1 MKTRALTLKELNNIL
16 VLLKTG
22 FTYKDIDRNKIRTF
36 RSKIKIYYLLF
47 FQVNTGLRVGDILR
61 LRKKD
66 ILNARINIIEQKTK
80 KQLSRSYPKNTYK
93 VIIDYCSKYN
103 IEYDDL
109 LFDNLNVR
117 TVQKNLKSVIIHL
130 KLKDIST
137 HSFRKTFATL
147 KYKES
152 KNNIELVRRLLNHSN
167 TSVTQRY
174 LGISDIDLEKISSK
188 SVFNI

>member
-16 VLLKTG
+16 DLLKNG
-22 FTYKDIDRNKIRTF
+22 FTYRDSEKIRIF
-36 RSKIKIYYLLF
+36 RSKDKIYYLLF

-61 LRKKD
+61 LKKKH
-66 ILNARINIIEQKTK
+66 ILNSRINITEQKTK
-80 KQLSRSYPKNTYK
+80 KNLSRSYPRNTYNA
-93 VIIDYCSKYN
+93 ILEYCSKN
-103 IEYDDL
+103 HIDYDDI
-109 LFDNLNVR
+109 LFDELNVR
-117 TVQKNLKSVIIHL
+117 TIQKNLKIVIKHL

-188 SVFNI
+188 SIFNI

>member
-1 MKTRALTLKELNNIL
+1 MKTRSLTLKELNDIL
-16 VLLKTG
+16 NLLKNG
-22 FTYKDIDRNKIRTF
+22 FTYKKDNVMRTYRPKLKMYF
-36 RSKIKIYYLLF
+36 VLS
-47 FQVNTGLRVGDILR
+47 FQANTGLRIGDILS

-66 ILNARINIIEQKTK
+66 ITNSRIDIVEQKTK
-80 KQLSRSYPKNTYK
+80 KTLSRSYPKNTHLA
-93 VIIDYCSKYN
+93 ILNYCSKN
-103 IEYDDL
+103 DIEHDDL
-109 LFDNLNVR
+109 IFTGLSIR
-117 TVQKNLKSVIIHL
+117 AVQKSLKVVVEYL
-130 KLKDIST
+130 GLKDVST

-188 SVFNI
+188 AIINI

>member
-1 MKTRALTLKELNNIL
+1 MKTRALNYKELNSIL
-16 VLLKTG
+16 DLLKHG
-22 FTYKDIDRNKIRTF
+22 FTYKDDHKIRTF
-36 RSKIKIYYLLF
+36 RSKRKIYFLLL
-47 FQVNTGLRVGDILR
+47 FQVNTGLRVGDILK

-66 ILNARINIIEQKTK
+66 ILNSRINITEQKTK
-80 KQLSRSYPKNTYK
+80 KNLSRSYPRNTYNA
-93 VIIDYCSKYN
+93 INEYCQDN
-103 IEYDDL
+103 HIGYDDL

-117 TVQKNLKSVIIHL
+117 TIQKNLKVVIKHL
-130 KLKDIST
+130 KLRDIST

-188 SVFNI
+188 AVLNI

>member
-1 MKTRALTLKELNNIL
+1 MKTRALTMKELNSIL
-16 VLLKTG
+16 DLIKHG
-22 FTYKDIDRNKIRTF
+22 FTYKDEEKVRIF
-36 RSKIKIYYLLF
+36 RSKKKIYYLLL
-47 FQVNTGLRVGDILR
+47 FQVNTGLRIGDILQ
-61 LRKKD
+61 LRRKD
-66 ILNARINIIEQKTK
+66 ILNSRIDITEQKTK
-80 KQLSRSYPKNTYK
+80 KNLSRSYPRNTYNA
-93 VIIDYCSKYN
+93 VNEYCHEN
-103 IEYDDL
+103 HIGHDDL

-117 TVQKNLKSVIIHL
+117 TVQKNLKIVIKHL
-130 KLKDIST
+130 KLRDIST

-188 SVFNI
+188 AIFNI

>member
-1 MKTRALTLKELNNIL
+1 MKTRALTFKELDNIL
-16 VLLKTG
+16 NLFKYG
-22 FTYKDIDRNKIRTF
+22 FTYKDNNKIRTF
-36 RSKIKIYYLLF
+36 RAKKKIYYLLL
-47 FQVNTGLRVGDILR
+47 FQVNTGLRVGDILK

-66 ILNARINIIEQKTK
+66 ILNSRIDITEQKTK
-80 KQLSRSYPKNTYK
+80 KSLSRSYPKNTYK
-93 VIIDYCSKYN
+93 AINEYCQN
-103 IEYDDL
+103 NHIGYDDI
-109 LFDNLNVR
+109 LFNNLNVR
-117 TVQKNLKSVIIHL
+117 TIQKNLKIVIKYL
-130 KLKDIST
+130 KLRDIST

-188 SVFNI
+188 AIFNI

>member
-1 MKTRALTLKELNNIL
+1 MKTRALTFKELNSIL
-16 VLLKTG
+16 DLLKYG
-22 FTYKDIDRNKIRTF
+22 FHYKEDQKVRTF
-36 RSKIKIYYLLF
+36 RAKKKIYYLLL
-47 FQVNTGLRVGDILR
+47 FQVNTGLRVGDILQ
-61 LRKKD
+61 LRRKD
-66 ILNARINIIEQKTK
+66 ILNSRINITEQKTK
-80 KQLSRSYPKNTYK
+80 KNLSRSYPKNTYNAIK
-93 VIIDYCSKYN
+93 ENCIG
-103 IEYDDL
+103 YDDL

-117 TVQKNLKSVIIHL
+117 TVQKNLKVVIKYL
-130 KLKDIST
+130 ELRDIST

-188 SVFNI
+188 AIFNI

>member
-1 MKTRALTLKELNNIL
+1 MKTRALTFKELNSIL
-16 VLLKTG
+16 DLLKYG
-22 FTYKDIDRNKIRTF
+22 FHYKEDQKVRTF
-36 RSKIKIYYLLF
+36 RAKKKIYYLLL
-47 FQVNTGLRVGDILR
+47 FQVNTGLRVGDILQ
-61 LRKKD
+61 LRRKD
-66 ILNARINIIEQKTK
+66 ILNSRINITEQKTK
-80 KQLSRSYPKNTYK
+80 KNLSRSYPKNTYNAIK
-93 VIIDYCSKYN
+93 EYCKEN
-103 IEYDDL
+103 CIGYDDL

-117 TVQKNLKSVIIHL
+117 TVQKNLKIVIKHL
-130 KLKDIST
+130 KLRDIST

-188 SVFNI
+188 AILNI